1 MTLRL
6 KRFQDS
12 LERWR
17 AMTDEAKTIANYEAR
32 IREARLD
39 LVINELTMNM
49 EGVINDV
56 VIERL
61 VRLMESRSPY
71 KMTLPF

>member
-1 MTLRL
+1 
-6 KRFQDS
+6 
-12 LERWR
+12 
-17 AMTDEAKTIANYEAR
+17 MTDEAKTIANYEAR